1 MKKGQFTD
9 YIIWILIVLF
19 GAPLLFG
26 LLAPLNE
33 VHKTQAFNLTD
44 DDLDASQE
52 FVDTFRLGWINLDG
66 VIVVA
71 IFGIMVANILLT
83 QILDVDIKFFIIG
96 IANIVL
102 SIWFATHASRI
113 FDELA
118 QNGFVVEAA
127 FYPKLGFVM
136 ANAPRIAL
144 VYAIVYSLSFF
155 LHTRSS
161 SG

>member
-52 FVDTFRLGWINLDG
+52 FVDTFRLGWINLD
-66 VIVVA
+66 V
-71 IFGIMVANILLT
+71 MVANILLT